1 MGRLERRVRKLEETV
16 ERGGFAA
23 ALSRVTDADIVTLA
37 NYAQRVHDAEE
48 TGKPL
53 PILTPEE
60 VEAVQRFEGLRAAAI
75 REGWAEGRYRVA

>member
-23 ALSRVTDADIVTLA
+23 ALSRATDADIVTLA

-48 TGKPL
+48 AGKPL

-60 VEAVQRFEGLRAAAI
+60 AEAVQRFEGLRAAAI